1 MYTESRRPRRCL
13 LVDRRHRRRH
23 RRCCRRL
30 QTGR

>member
-13 LVDRRHRRRH
+13 LVDRRHRRH